1 MVTSLVLV
9 RHGQST
15 WNAEARWQG
24 QADPPLTDL
33 GRRQARD
40 AALELSR
47 LVDSFDAAASSPQ
60 LRAAETADILV
71 AQSTTTDRVSEIER
85 ISDLRE
91 RSAGPWSGLTK
102 TEIDQQ
108 YPGYLANDLRPDGY
122 ELDDPLFE
130 RVERAL
136 HTIGRKHP
144 DQTVLV
150 VCHGGVIN
158 TLAGRLAGQ
167 TGRMPNLSGYHA
179 TVTDDDKIAIG
190 NRFDLLDDSTRTG
203 GDTARV

>member
-1 MVTSLVLV
+1 MTTSLVLV

-15 WNAEARWQG
+15 WNAQRRWQG

-33 GRRQARD
+33 GRKQAVD
-40 AALELSR
+40 AAKALSD
-47 LVDSFDAAASSPQ
+47 LVEEFQAAASSPQ

-71 AQSTTTDRVSEIER
+71 ANSSTTQGVDGIQRFD
-85 ISDLRE
+85 DLRE

-102 TEIDQQ
+102 EDIDEQ
-108 YPGYLANDLRPDGY
+108 YPGFLQDDQRPDGY

-130 RVERAL
+130 RVHRSLLE
-136 HTIGRKHP
+136 IGLTWP

-158 TLAGRLAGQ
+158 TLAQRLSGHQ
-167 TGRMPNLSGYHA
+167 GRMPNLSGYRAVVHE
-179 TVTDDDKIAIG
+179 G
-190 NRFDLLDDSTRTG
+190 NIELGDRFDLLGDTDRTG

>member
-1 MVTSLVLV
+1 MVTSLILV

-15 WNAEARWQG
+15 WNAQRRWQG

-33 GRRQARD
+33 GRKQAAD
-40 AALELSR
+40 AARALTD
-47 LVDSFDAAASSPQ
+47 LVEFFGAAASSPQ

-71 AQSTTTDRVSEIER
+71 VSSSTTQEINETQR
-85 ISDLRE
+85 LDDLRE

-102 TEIDQQ
+102 EDINQK
-108 YPGYLANDLRPDGY
+108 YPGFLAGDQRPDGY

-136 HTIGRKHP
+136 LGIGRTHP

-158 TLAGRLAGQ
+158 TVAQRIAGLED
-167 TGRMPNLSGYHA
+167 RMPNLSGYRA
-179 TVTDDDKIAIG
+179 TINDRVIQLG
-190 NRFDLLDDSTRTG
+190 ERFDLLEDIDRTG
-203 GDTARV
+203 GDTSRV

>member
-1 MVTSLVLV
+1 MATSLVLV

-33 GRRQARD
+33 GRSQARE
-40 AALELSR
+40 AAAELSR
-47 LVDSFDAAASSPQ
+47 LITSFDAAASSPQ

-71 AQSTTTDRVSEIER
+71 AESSATRGIGKIER
-85 ISDLRE
+85 IEDLRE

-102 TEIDQQ
+102 SEIDQR
-108 YPGYLANDLRPDGY
+108 YPGFLANDQRPEGY
-122 ELDDPLFE
+122 ELDDPLFN
-130 RVERAL
+130 RVEQAL
-136 HTIGRKHP
+136 LALGRNHP
-144 DQTVLV
+144 ERSVLV

-158 TLAGRLAGQ
+158 TLASRLAGQ
-167 TGRMPNLSGYHA
+167 TGRMPNLSGYYA
-179 TVTDDDKIAIG
+179 TVSDKVVAIG
-190 NRFDLLDDSTRTG
+190 DRFDLLGDANRTG